1 MQWLFK
7 LYDKDMNGEISQ
19 DELEDVFLKMC
30 KIVEKTEIDHLRKHN
45 KLAEKER
52 QKQKLALEKAR
63 ERELK
68 KSKEEDDEKA
78 KVSVM
83 YSERKKR
90 LLTTKKKKPQ
100 RKKVQPQIQIVV
112 TDVDEEEMKRDKEK
126 VRALKSVV
134 DELCQPH
141 RDCKKFDPVK
151 RAKEI
156 FNALDANN
164 DGMITEDE
172 FLQGCKSDA
181 FFMKVIDEMSLDF
194 LWSNNQH

>member
-1 MQWLFK
+1 
-7 LYDKDMNGEISQ
+7 MNGEISQ

-52 QKQKLALEKAR
+52 QRQKLALEKAR

-126 VRALKSVV
+126 VRALKTVV
-134 DELCQPH
+134 DELSQPH

-181 FFMKVIDEMSLDF
+181 YFMKVIDEMSLDF
-194 LWSNNQH
+194 LWSNNHN